1 MGLAPSCPWYGCRR
15 KRSVLVMFDASL
27 NRCYNKL
34 LGLLQKRKEGGGGDE
49 SKVSAGLSGSS
60 GFGKWNGCFLKYVD
74 AFR

>member
-1 MGLAPSCPWYGCRR
+1 
-15 KRSVLVMFDASL
+15 MFDASL